1 MKRIIIVD
9 LAGALGNHIF
19 LFEIANLIASMGD
32 GVIFMNKTEIDM
44 KHSSGKSTIEDFL
57 LPHKIRFFTLSPIVN
72 KLYFRFK
79 YFLRKFNSSKL
90 TLSLVL
96 DEKYNSN
103 NRIEILNLVSKQNPK
118 FIIISGYWQ
127 NFDYWNN
134 DFNYELKSE
143 GIQFKKFSSEIGSI
157 NPIIFHYR
165 LGKFNNGW
173 EHSWG
178 ALSPTYLKDALS
190 TLKFDNPNSRT
201 VWIFSNDLLEAK
213 RLISS
218 IDIPLYKIV
227 FIDDLMLLPSE
238 LMLLFSKAEVLICSN
253 STFSIVA
260 AKIGNVKNVIV
271 PSELSKNGNTSLVL
285 PLEWT
290 RVNSVWL
297 R

>member
-1 MKRIIIVD
+1 MKRIIVVD

-19 LFEIANLIASMGD
+19 LFEIANFIASMGNS
-32 GVIFMNKTEIDM
+32 VIFFNKTEIDR

-57 LPHKIRFFTLSPIVN
+57 LPHKIKFFTLSPIIN
-72 KLYFRFK
+72 ALYFRFK
-79 YFLRKFNSSKL
+79 YFLRKFNSCKL

-103 NRIEILNLVSKQNPK
+103 SRVEILNLVSKQNPK

-134 DFNYELKSE
+134 NVNYKLKSE
-143 GIQFKKFSSEIGSI
+143 GIQFKKFSSEIESI

-178 ALSPTYLKDALS
+178 ALSPTYLNNALN
-190 TLKFDNPNSRT
+190 TLKFDNPNSKT

-290 RVNSVWL
+290 RVTSVWL
-297 R
+297 K

>member
-1 MKRIIIVD
+1 MKRIIVVD

-19 LFEIANLIASMGD
+19 LFEIANFIASMD
-32 GVIFMNKTEIDM
+32 NCVIFMNKTEIDK

-57 LPHKIRFFTLSPIVN
+57 LPHKIKYFTLSPIVN

-79 YFLRKFNSSKL
+79 CFLRKFNSSKL

-96 DEKYNSN
+96 DETYNSN

-127 NFDYWNN
+127 NFAYWNN
-134 DFNYELKSE
+134 DFKFKLKSE
-143 GIQFKKFSSEIGSI
+143 GIQFKRFLNEIESL

-165 LGKFNNGW
+165 LGKFKNSW

-178 ALSPTYLKDALS
+178 ALSPTYLNDALNA
-190 TLKFDNPNSRT
+190 LKSSNLNSKT

-227 FIDDLMLLPSE
+227 FIDDLTLLPSE

-285 PLEWT
+285 PLEWK
-290 RVNSVWL
+290 RVTSVWL
-297 R
+297 K